1 MTEAIRR
8 RPYSVVLF
16 DEIEKAHSDVFN
28 ILLQVLDEGHLT
40 DGLGKNVN
48 FKNTIIILTSNLGS
62 EHFLEKS
69 SSRERIKQEV
79 MPKLQATM
87 RPELINRLDE
97 IIVFNSLSQSD
108 MAGIVNIQL
117 KELSNRLA
125 NRQIQISFDDSIKNW
140 LCDIGYDPVYGARP
154 LKRAIQKNLE
164 DKIAKAIIS
173 GEITSDKSVMMS
185 HKDGEVSFE

>member
-1 MTEAIRR
+1 MSLADASYCRI
-8 RPYSVVLF
+8 
-16 DEIEKAHSDVFN
+16 A
-28 ILLQVLDEGHLT
+28 GHLT

-48 FKNTIIILTSNLGS
+48 FKNTIIILTSILGS

-69 SSRERIKQEV
+69 NSKERIKQEV
-79 MPKLQATM
+79 MTKLQATM

>member
-1 MTEAIRR
+1 MA
-8 RPYSVVLF
+8 
-16 DEIEKAHSDVFN
+16 
-28 ILLQVLDEGHLT
+28 
-40 DGLGKNVN
+40 
-48 FKNTIIILTSNLGS
+48 
-62 EHFLEKS
+62 
-69 SSRERIKQEV
+69 
-79 MPKLQATM
+79 KLQATM

-173 GEITSDKSVMMS
+173 GEITSDKSVMML